1 MRLKNCSVAA
11 GLPTNLPTNRI
22 AATTTQRQAVQSDRG
37 VFIAT
42 RFTRSLQDVKP
53 GARTIG
59 LARTSTPARSAT
71 GRGAG
76 RTGWQTPGCR
86 QQEKRRREEDAG
98 DLGRPSILFD
108 VSMSGTLCLRAVA
121 KPRRRNTPLAR
132 LIRPLTSVHLCK
144 YYCFLDW
151 ANTDKFCLCQNNLNG
166 KSVRRHRSSV
176 DAHKM
181 CHQAT
186 KTSSSKCY
194 CFVSAGA
201 PMHQNQTIWSW
212 HSSVPRSPPAPQR
225 KEQGGHS
232 LPPSATA
239 DALLSCVNKGSAHPT
254 LSARRKT
261 AVLD

>member
-1 MRLKNCSVAA
+1 MKAIPRPLAFLPAA
-11 GLPTNLPTNRI
+11 
-22 AATTTQRQAVQSDRG
+22 
-37 VFIAT
+37 
-42 RFTRSLQDVKP
+42 
-53 GARTIG
+53 
-59 LARTSTPARSAT
+59 
-71 GRGAG
+71 
-76 RTGWQTPGCR
+76 
-86 QQEKRRREEDAG
+86 EEDAG

-166 KSVRRHRSSV
+166 KSVRRHRSSA

-212 HSSVPRSPPAPQR
+212 HSSAPRSPPAPQR
-225 KEQGGHS
+225 KEQGGHRN
-232 LPPSATA
+232 SAA
-239 DALLSCVNKGSAHPT
+239 
-254 LSARRKT
+254 LSASSRSKAMHQAACQAGRD
-261 AVLD
+261 AELDEYLCVLLLILRFY